1 MVEQDTEAFM
11 DPKEVSAFIIE
22 GDNQGAEEW
31 TKKALEDGMDPVTI
45 INDGL
50 IPGMDVVGEKFQ
62 TREFF
67 MPEMLVAAR
76 AMKASMALVKP
87 LLTESQS
94 SSNLTAVCGTVQGD
108 LHDIGV
114 NLVGMMLE
122 GAGFEVIHL
131 GPDVTPDRFLEVVEE
146 NEAQVL
152 CLSALLTTTIKNM
165 KATIDKAVEL
175 EMRDQVKIYV
185 GGAPVTD
192 EFAAEI
198 GADGYSADAGSA
210 VKMIRDQ
217 LSSAAGI

>member
-1 MVEQDTEAFM
+1 M
-11 DPKEVSAFIIE
+11 DPKEVSKYVIE
-22 GDNQGAEEW
+22 GDNKAAEDW
-31 TKKALEDGMDPVTI
+31 TRQALEDGMDPVSI
-45 INDGL
+45 INEGL

-62 TREFF
+62 SREYF

-87 LLTESQS
+87 LLSESET
-94 SSNLTAVCGTVQGD
+94 SSNLRAVCGTVQGD

-131 GPDVTPDRFLEVVEE
+131 GPDVTPDRFLEAVEE
-146 NEAQVL
+146 NHAQVL

-165 KATIDKAVEL
+165 KATIDLAVEL
-175 EMRDQVKIYV
+175 EMRDQVRIYV

-192 EFAAEI
+192 EFAQEI
-198 GADGYSADAGSA
+198 GADGYASDAGSA
-210 VKMIRDQ
+210 VKMIRDH
-217 LSSAAGI
+217 LSAAAGI